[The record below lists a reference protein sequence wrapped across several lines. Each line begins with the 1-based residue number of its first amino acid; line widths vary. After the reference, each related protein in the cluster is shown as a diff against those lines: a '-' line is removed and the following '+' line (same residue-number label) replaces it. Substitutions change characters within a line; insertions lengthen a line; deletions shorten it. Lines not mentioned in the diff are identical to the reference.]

1 MSFYSYIVL
10 YFLISSNVKLRLKL
24 EFLTDIVVNMMSFT
38 NALESNI
45 KYVVENILTN

>member
-1 MSFYSYIVL
+1 
-10 YFLISSNVKLRLKL
+10 
-24 EFLTDIVVNMMSFT
+24 MMSFT